1 MHQTPLLSVVVFNRL
16 LLICRVI
23 CVLRPKQYKTST
35 MYEMCGRSPQL
46 DNSSMNF
53 PYSFFGSYWGKRWRM
68 ILSFILLQDPE
79 VLLRAY
85 RVFYKCWVKC
95 LIWCFTV
102 YERTGRSSGFM
113 LFLIQFPMWS
123 GTWCLPILFSS
134 LKLYQNVMFVN
145 FFNLLWLN
153 CYGNAKHVLLI
164 QRDRTPSV
172 LKLCL
177 HNWCPCLSDAYNIQP

>member
-1 MHQTPLLSVVVFNRL
+1 
-16 LLICRVI
+16 
-23 CVLRPKQYKTST
+23 
-35 MYEMCGRSPQL
+35 MYEMCGRSHRAVDLNP
-46 DNSSMNF
+46 
-53 PYSFFGSYWGKRWRM
+53 GTA
-68 ILSFILLQDPE
+68 LSWIIPAWTFLTVSLAVIE
-79 VLLRAY
+79 VSIEGWFCHLFYY
-85 RVFYKCWVKC
+85 RIQRFCLGLTVFYKCWVKC

-123 GTWCLPILFSS
+123 GTWGLPILFSS

-177 HNWCPCLSDAYNIQP
+177 HNWCPCLSGAYNIQPYCYTNSDFIP